1 MRHCNKIDQRISFY
15 IVTEENMA
23 VRLSERLVHI
33 CHIPVVSVPASFSPP
48 KAKYKARALEYFRIQ
63 QRFTNADWILHLDEE
78 TYMDEHAVRACIDA
92 IERGEGID
100 FAQVGI
106 TCAILNIQSFGVLLK

>member
-15 IVTEENMA
+15 IVTEENTA

-63 QRFTNADWILHLDEE
+63 QRFTSADWILHLDEE
-78 TYMDEHAVRACIDA
+78 TYMDEHAVRACIDV
-92 IERGEGID
+92 IECGEGID